1 MILRVGSSG
10 DNVLDLQNK
19 LKNLG
24 YTIDAD
30 SVYGSQTE
38 SVVRQ
43 FQEDY
48 GLDIDGVAGDQTFG
62 KLNSLA
68 SNTGTQDTGT
78 QAEQKAPAVE
88 PVSVQPYQKSD
99 EVKNAYALIEQ
110 HKQNKP
116 GQFSWGNQ
124 SALDKAY
131 EDWKNRESFSY
142 DPSSDPLYQLYKDQ
156 YAALGKIAMEDTMGQ
171 AAALTGGYGNSWA
184 QTVGQQTYNNYMQQ
198 VNSMLPEFYG
208 MAKQNYDEEGQK
220 LLNELSILEGQRQ
233 TAYGEHRDLV
243 GDWQNELN
251 YLVGTASN
259 LEDREYQQYR
269 DTVADDRYLAE
280 MDHERQQESFER
292 LTGLISVGYT
302 PSDADLLAAGM
313 TRAQADALAASFTS
327 STGGGTGGNGG
338 DSSSGNDN
346 DDTKPLST
354 SEYKTWREMFADAE
368 GNESA
373 LDGLRKQLA
382 GMGYSSEADA
392 LYEEFVGEKVAKKFD
407 GVSTF
412 KASMPTRREFST
424 IAMRAMWQKSC
435 KSGLITAHQ
444 AGTP

>member
-30 SVYGSQTE
+30 SVYGSQTK
-38 SVVRQ
+38 SVVEQ
-43 FQEDY
+43 FQKDY
-48 GLDIDGVAGDQTFG
+48 GLDVDGVAGDQTFG

-68 SNTGTQDTGT
+68 SNTGT

-110 HKQNKP
+110 HKQSKP
-116 GQFSWGNQ
+116 GAFSWGNQ

-233 TAYGEHRDLV
+233 TAYGEHRDMV
-243 GDWQNELN
+243 GDWQNELS
-251 YLVGTASN
+251 YLVGTASD
-259 LEDREYQQYR
+259 LEDKEYQQYR
-269 DTVADDRYLAE
+269 DTVADDRYLSE
-280 MDHERQQESFER
+280 MDHERQQEAFER
-292 LTGLISVGYT
+292 LTGLISVGYQPT
-302 PSDADLLAAGM
+302 DADLLAAGM
-313 TRAQADALAASFTS
+313 TRAQADALTASFTS
-327 STGGGTGGNGG
+327 GTDGKYVGEPKEPKTEDTIYDQIVANLKGMKAAEPKTGDGSG
-338 DSSSGNDN
+338 DKYSYTFSDKAYEESLQSVLAYLDE
-346 DDTKPLST
+346 LV
-354 SEYKTWREMFADAE
+354 SEEIITE
-368 GNESA
+368 NEKSA
-373 LDGLRKQLA
+373 LYNKYVSNQL
-382 GMGYSSEADA
+382 
-392 LYEEFVGEKVAKKFD
+392 
-407 GVSTF
+407 
-412 KASMPTRREFST
+412 
-424 IAMRAMWQKSC
+424 
-435 KSGLITAHQ
+435 
-444 AGTP
+444 